1 MGAVL
6 RLASGYRTQGKQMT
20 NQVQIEWLNT
30 STGGRV
36 IYPMHSLLAQ
46 MIGGA
51 AIRAEIDA
59 KNDGL
64 ASVAYRG
71 IRFEL
76 VRVGG

>member
-1 MGAVL
+1 
-6 RLASGYRTQGKQMT
+6 MT
-20 NQVQIEWLNT
+20 NQVQIEWVNT
-30 STGGRV
+30 ATGSRST
-36 IYPMHSLLAQ
+36 YPMRSLLAL

-59 KNDGL
+59 KNTGL
-64 ASVAYRG
+64 ASVMHRG

>member
-1 MGAVL
+1 
-6 RLASGYRTQGKQMT
+6 MT

-30 STGGRV
+30 STGSRV
-36 IYPMHSLLAQ
+36 IYPMRSLLAQ

-59 KNDGL
+59 KNTGL
-64 ASVAYRG
+64 ASVMHRG
-71 IRFEL
+71 VRFEL